1 MSVQVEAQT
10 DAAGGDL
17 AAAPPKKFR
26 APVATMILLA
36 ILIAIFCIETLPAER
51 VNENQNLL
59 TILGGL
65 NRRFVLENGQWY
77 RMVTATFLHGNFFH
91 ILMNGIVL
99 FFAGMLVEN
108 RLGKA
113 WFLAV
118 YTVSGLTGSCFSL
131 ALNAPNTNS
140 VGASG
145 AIMGLLAGAFVLTF
159 RDPKGDARLKARI
172 ALLRLLIP
180 AFFPRSAQHIDIAAH
195 LGGAIGGGATA
206 AIILWVWERGTIAP
220 PYPRLAKAIPLLA
233 LPFLPIGLRSG
244 FAVHEIFVG
253 LAAEN
258 SQRFDDA
265 DRALTRAIELDSTLE
280 DGFSE
285 RAIVRFALKRYR
297 ESAADFR
304 VIEDRKP
311 NWAYAP
317 LILHIARAHARE
329 TDREELAE
337 NAKAV
342 DLTVWPGPALAL
354 FLGRTEPDM
363 VVHTA
368 ARAEQQ
374 THEHQSCEAPFYIGE
389 WHLLRGETDQG
400 RSLIDMALKSCPAD
414 FIEHKLAKAELGQ

>member
-1 MSVQVEAQT
+1 MPVE
-10 DAAGGDL
+10 DE
-17 AAAPPKKFR
+17 APRKFR
-26 APVATMILLA
+26 PPVATLILLA
-36 ILIAIFCIETLPAER
+36 VLIAIFCLEMMPAEQR
-51 VNENQNLL
+51 DGKNLL
-59 TILGGL
+59 VILGGV
-65 NRRFVLENGQWY
+65 NRQFVIQNGQWY

-118 YTVSGLTGSCFSL
+118 YTVSGLAGSCFSL

-145 AIMGLLAGAFVLTF
+145 AIMGLLAAAFVLTF
-159 RDPKGDARLKARI
+159 HDPKGDERLKARI

-195 LGGAIGGGATA
+195 LGGAIGGAAMA
-206 AIILWVWERGTIAP
+206 AIVLLVWKRESGAP
-220 PYPRLAKAIPLLA
+220 PNPGMVRAIPLLA
-233 LPFLPIGLRSG
+233 LLFLPIGLKSG
-244 FAVHEIFVG
+244 FAVNEVFVG
-253 LAAEN
+253 LSAEN
-258 SQRFDDA
+258 NGQLDEA
-265 DRALTRAIELDSTLE
+265 EGALTRAIQLEPSLD
-280 DGFSE
+280 DGYSE
-285 RAIVRFALKRYR
+285 RAIVRFARKRYR

-311 NWAYAP
+311 SWAYAP

-329 TDREELAE
+329 TDREELSE

-374 THEHQSCEAPFYIGE
+374 THEHQTCEAPFYIGE
-389 WHLLRGETDQG
+389 WHLLRGEIDQG
-400 RSLIDMALKSCPAD
+400 RSLIEMALKACPAD
-414 FIEHKLAKAELGQ
+414 FIEHKLALAELAH